1 MSTVPRQNIKIRL
14 EQKGSEFTEATVM
27 ATRDLGG
34 NNPSAAATVVVP
46 ISVGDPARRCEAR
59 AREYGLEEAR
69 SLLEI
74 LADDVQ
80 RENHA
85 EPQ

>member
-1 MSTVPRQNIKIRL
+1 MSTVPRQSIDIRL
-14 EQKGSEFTEATVM
+14 EQEGSEFTEARVM

-34 NNPSAAATVVVP
+34 NDPSAAATIVVP
-46 ISVGDPARRCEAR
+46 IPVGHPARRCEAR
-59 AREYGLEEAR
+59 AREYGLEEAI
-69 SLLEI
+69 SLLDL

-85 EPQ
+85 EPR